1 MSSSAMHS
9 SPSLRSLQGS
19 ALPASDT
26 EPPRA
31 RDWFL
36 RDSRWDDAHW
46 RLAPTSVLSEER
58 PIVIRWDFTLT
69 DGRPFTHR
77 RHAALLE
84 SAREHLALFRVAPSR
99 YRSGCSGGSLQLYFL
114 CLRTLIR
121 WMIQERLHRFADLDH
136 ALVADFTRAVKRRRG
151 YTGPTIARRTLVHYY
166 GVLVGLYRH
175 RGAVADALQVDP
187 FPGLSASGATART
200 PDREPAPYT
209 PDAVAI
215 PLIQGAIEFLNVAA
229 FPTLTARER
238 FLQIYQ
244 ERRRSHLDRGDAR
257 RAAYHALRAVTIDT
271 PRGPHRLDSSGSV
284 TRLIDF
290 LYAAC
295 FVIIA
300 YLVGPRVSEILHL
313 QAGCVQPWDEPN
325 SGAALRTATITGA
338 IYKSESYHGRRHQWI
353 APPPA
358 IQAITVL
365 EALSSPHR
373 GRSGRGDLWQR
384 PRFRFYGL
392 DEWLPDSVMTLRVS
406 NSKSAN
412 ERVNRFVQWL
422 HVPQDRG
429 RRWRFSSHQGRKT
442 FARFIALRD
451 RTALHALARH
461 LGHRDVRETDQGYVG
476 TDYQLNEEIDA
487 AVLDQSVSA
496 WEQMLA
502 AHSLAGRM
510 GKEVL
515 ARRPRFRGARLKQK
529 IRAYARLLAETGLT
543 LGVCDWG
550 YCVYREEFSACHGSA
565 TAPDSVRREPSTC
578 ARCKNFAITD
588 AHRPYWME
596 QVDRYEHLL
605 NDPALPTQTLKI
617 ARARLE
623 EARSLLRSMS
633 SPIKEKTRGSHP
645 AR

>member
-1 MSSSAMHS
+1 
-9 SPSLRSLQGS
+9 
-19 ALPASDT
+19 
-26 EPPRA
+26 
-31 RDWFL
+31 
-36 RDSRWDDAHW
+36 
-46 RLAPTSVLSEER
+46 LAPTSILREER
-58 PIVIRWDFTLT
+58 PIVIQWDFTLP
-69 DGRPFTHR
+69 DGRLFTHR

-84 SAREHLALFRVAPSR
+84 STREHLALFRAAPSR
-99 YRSGCSGGSLQLYFL
+99 YRSGCSGGSLKLYFL
-114 CLRTLIR
+114 CLRMLIR
-121 WMIQERLHRFADLDH
+121 WMIQERLHHFADLDPL
-136 ALVADFTRAVKRRRG
+136 LVTDFTRAVKRRRG

-166 GVLVGLYRH
+166 TVLVGLYRH

-187 FPGLSASGATART
+187 FPGLSANGATART

-215 PLIQGAIEFLNVAA
+215 PLIQGAIEFLSVAA
-229 FPTLTARER
+229 LPTLTARER

-244 ERRRSHLDRGDAR
+244 ESRRVHANHRDAR
-257 RAAYHALRAVTIDT
+257 RAGYLALRAVTIDT
-271 PRGPHRLDSSGSV
+271 PRGPYRLDSAESV
-284 TRLIDF
+284 TRLIEF

-313 QAGCVQPWDEPN
+313 QADCVQPWDEPN
-325 SGAALRTATITGA
+325 SGAALRTAMITGT

-365 EALSSPHR
+365 EALSAPHR
-373 GRSGRGDLWQR
+373 ARSGRRDLWLR
-384 PRFRFYGL
+384 PRSCSHGL
-392 DEWLPDSVMTLRVS
+392 GEWLPDSPLTLRVS
-406 NSKSAN
+406 DSKRAN
-412 ERVNRFVQWL
+412 DRVNRFVQWL
-422 HVPQDRG
+422 HVPRDRG
-429 RRWRFSSHQGRKT
+429 RPWRFSSHQGRKT

-451 RTALHALARH
+451 RTALHALAQH

-510 GKEVL
+510 GEEVL

-529 IRAYARLLAETGLT
+529 IRAYARVLAETGLT

-565 TAPDSVRREPSTC
+565 TAPDPVRRDPSTC

-588 AHRPYWME
+588 AHRPYWIE
-596 QVDRYEHLL
+596 QVDRYERLL

-623 EARSLLRSMS
+623 EARSLLRSMG
-633 SPIKEKTRGSHP
+633 SPMKEKTRGRNP
-645 AR
+645 AQ